1 MSFVFLAVEFED
13 ETALANDL
21 VRLCNINAD
30 DVLIIN
36 GAKKH
41 KMFKYFK
48 MVADLYIWT
57 RKYHY
62 GTPEPRLFYIR
73 LKNHKS
79 LPTLFA
85 LKYGEKLRLAIECRF
100 ADIVDKENLSP
111 LQDLW
116 LKSLGYF
123 HQERIEVIRPEMQR
137 LELLWV
143 TLVSNGNPYP

>member
-1 MSFVFLAVEFED
+1 MSFVFIAVEFED
-13 ETALANDL
+13 ETTLTNDL
-21 VRLCNINAD
+21 LRLCNINAD
-30 DVLIIN
+30 DLLIIN

-100 ADIVDKENLSP
+100 ADIVDKENLPS
-111 LQDLW
+111 
-116 LKSLGYF
+116 LKSLWLMSLSYF
-123 HQERIEVIRPEMQR
+123 NQERIEKIRPEMER
-137 LELLWV
+137 LEPLWV
-143 TLVSNGNPYP
+143 KLVSNGNPYH